1 MQNAVSKSIPS
12 LSETVSSPS
21 AAWYRPGWHQ
31 RWHQGLDSAHQP
43 SSFVGSDELSF
54 VEDVPLYGGQE
65 FIFAQARWCIKLSV
79 QGVYLE
85 VVVMNSVASGWHAAV
100 VTHLTE
106 IVYALQGSLGA
117 TFRKPSAIRRDLVG
131 HPVDERLL
139 CGCIRII
146 ADERYLFGP
155 LGRCAPPQGWGDIL
169 SFSRVPLRD
178 GGARFESGA
187 RHFYGHCFP

>member
-54 VEDVPLYGGQE
+54 VEDVPLYGRQKL
-65 FIFAQARWCIKLSV
+65 ILAQARWCIKLSI

-85 VVVMNSVASGWHAAV
+85 VVGMNSVASGWHTAV

-106 IVYALQGSLGA
+106 IVYALQSSFGA
-117 TFRKPSAIRRDLVG
+117 TFRKPSAIRRYLVG
-131 HPVDERLL
+131 HPVYERLL
-139 CGCIRII
+139 GRCIRII
-146 ADERYLFGP
+146 ADDRYLLGP
-155 LGRCAPPQGWGDIL
+155 LGK
-169 SFSRVPLRD
+169 
-178 GGARFESGA
+178 
-187 RHFYGHCFP
+187 